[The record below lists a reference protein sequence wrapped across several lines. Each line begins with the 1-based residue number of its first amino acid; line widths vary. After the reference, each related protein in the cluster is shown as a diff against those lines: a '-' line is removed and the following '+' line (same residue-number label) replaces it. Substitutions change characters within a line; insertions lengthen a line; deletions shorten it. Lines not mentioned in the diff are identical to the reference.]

1 MSSKNRR
8 ILIAVFIVL
17 LIGARIYFSYQEK
30 ERIEKQQELIDE
42 ISRQQ
47 LEERNKAADSL
58 QYINDWLIEDLNK
71 QKSRLDSIGRELK
84 KSHENFKKQLGK
96 E

>member
-1 MSSKNRR
+1 MQRKKRR
-8 ILIAVFIVL
+8 IIPLIIILL

-42 ISRQQ
+42 ISRRQ

-71 QKSRLDSIGRELK
+71 QKSRLGSIGRELK